1 VTAQDLRRK
10 ESSLPPSGRAG
21 RNGVLVLGWSQ
32 FWLFSGILGSLLA
45 MFLVILFAHL
55 SSL

>member
-1 VTAQDLRRK
+1 MTAQDIGRK
-10 ESSLPPSGRAG
+10 EPSLPPSGRAS
-21 RNGVLVLGWSQ
+21 RKGVLVLGWSQ